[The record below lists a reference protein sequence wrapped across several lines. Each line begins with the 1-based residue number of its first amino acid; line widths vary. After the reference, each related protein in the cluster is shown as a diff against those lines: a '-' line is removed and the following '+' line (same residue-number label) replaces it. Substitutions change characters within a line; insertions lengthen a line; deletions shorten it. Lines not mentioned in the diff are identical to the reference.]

1 MNLSKRML
9 IPGIALIAIGLLVAL
24 APWTFAPVCE
34 VPTAENPNGLWVTT
48 MAGKSL
54 PMPCGYTAR
63 AEIGVGAAIV
73 ILGGMMLFATSAA
86 FIAALGAIGIALG
99 GLIVALPNLLTK
111 MCALSSHPC
120 NTVTAPTLDL
130 LGISLVS
137 VSMGMALYRHRFI
150 LPNTGP
156 SADISG

>member
-1 MNLSKRML
+1 MNLSKRMV
-9 IPGIALIAIGLLVAL
+9 IPGIILIAIGLLVAL

-48 MAGKSL
+48 AAGKLL

-63 AEIGVGAAIV
+63 AEIGIGATIA
-73 ILGGMMLFATSAA
+73 ILGGFMMFATSATL
-86 FIAALGAIGIALG
+86 IAALGAVGVALG
-99 GLIVALPNLLTK
+99 GLTVALPNLLTR
-111 MCALSSHPC
+111 MCALNSHSC

-137 VSMGMALYRHRFI
+137 VSLGLALYRNRFL
-150 LPNTGP
+150 LPDSSRNQGV
-156 SADISG
+156 SG